1 VTKLTIRKYNKKRNK
16 ILEKPKKEAYLYWL
30 KIKDKSEYPQNKRT
44 GYFKGNL
51 TGIPGCK
58 TTLKTKMRKSPKIK
72 V

>member
-1 VTKLTIRKYNKKRNK
+1 M
-16 ILEKPKKEAYLYWL
+16 ILKNPKKEAYLYRL
-30 KIKDKSEYPQNKRT
+30 KTKDNSEYPQNKRT

-58 TTLKTKMRKSPKIK
+58 TRLKTKMRKSPKIK